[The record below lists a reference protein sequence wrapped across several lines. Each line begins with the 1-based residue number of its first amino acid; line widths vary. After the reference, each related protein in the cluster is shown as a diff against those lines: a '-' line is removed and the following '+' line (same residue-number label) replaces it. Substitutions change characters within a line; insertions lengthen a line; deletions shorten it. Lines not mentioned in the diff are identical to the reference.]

1 MGKIQYLFICALA
14 MVLLSCNT
22 ENRKLRI
29 LTCGIRHESN
39 TFSTLMTTEADFRVS
54 RGFDALK
61 GQQWAEVCEKEN
73 IELIP
78 TVHAYAWPGG
88 VVEKSIFD
96 KYKNEIL
103 ESVKTAGKL
112 DGIYLDMHGA
122 LHVDGYDDAQATFI
136 KEIRDIVGDKVLIG
150 GSFDLHGNLSP
161 DFVRHINI
169 LTAYRTAPHRDGAET
184 KARAVTLLID
194 AIRKG
199 LKPHIE
205 SVTIPILVPGE
216 KSITEVEPL
225 HSIYARIP
233 EIAQKEGMMD
243 ASVFVGY
250 AWADLP
256 RSAMRVFV
264 VADDKKYSGEAK
276 VEASILAQQ
285 IWDSRED
292 MQLDVPSGSIDEMI
306 QKAATYKDSTVF
318 ISDSGDNTTAGAPG
332 DNPQVLEALLRNKIS
347 NAIVA
352 GIVDPDVLQQCID
365 IGVGGNIKTKI
376 GGKTDYVFGKPL
388 EIEGKILFLSPG
400 TIMDTPRGAAV
411 IDVQGVKLVVLK
423 SRRSFV
429 EVRDF
434 KEVNLDPLK
443 HKIVVVKLG
452 YLYPE
457 LRDIAPVHL
466 MAMTSGFCNLDMK
479 TLPFK
484 NVHRPSYPLNED
496 MTWSISATIEKHT
509 VR

>member
-1 MGKIQYLFICALA
+1 MGKIHYLFI
-14 MVLLSCNT
+14 MVFALLSCSN
-22 ENRKLRI
+22 ENDKIRI

-39 TFSTLMTTEADFRVS
+39 TFSTLNTTEADFNVL
-54 RGFDALK
+54 RGIEALK
-61 GQQWAEVCEKEN
+61 NQQWADVCQREN
-73 IELIP
+73 VELIP

-96 KYKNEIL
+96 NYKNEIL
-103 ESVKTAGKL
+103 ENIRNAGRL

-122 LHVDGYDDAQATFI
+122 LHVEGYDDAQATFI
-136 KEIRDIVGDKVLIG
+136 KEIRDIVGDKILIS
-150 GSFDLHGNLSP
+150 GSFDLHGNLAP
-161 DFVRHINI
+161 DFVKHINI

-184 KARAVTLLID
+184 KTRAVTMLIN
-194 AIRKG
+194 AIRGKM
-199 LKPHIE
+199 KPHIE
-205 SVTIPILVPGE
+205 SVVIPILVPGE

-225 HSIYARIP
+225 HSIYAQIP
-233 EIAQKEGMMD
+233 EIALKDGIMD

-264 VADDKKYSGEAK
+264 VADDKKNADK
-276 VEASILAQQ
+276 ARVEAHNLARQ
-285 IWDSRED
+285 IWNCRAE

-306 QKAATYKDSTVF
+306 QQAATYKDSTVF

-332 DNPQVLEALLRNKIS
+332 DNPQVLEALIRNKVS
-347 NAIVA
+347 DAIFA
-352 GIVDPDVLQQCID
+352 GIVDPDVLRQCIEA
-365 IGVGGNIKTKI
+365 GVGKTIKTTI
-376 GGKTDYVFGKPL
+376 GGKIDYVFGKPL
-388 EIEGKILFLSPG
+388 EIEGKILFLSPEA
-400 TIMDTPRGAAV
+400 IMNSSRGAAV
-411 IDVQGVKLVVLK
+411 VDIQGIKLVVLK

-434 KEVNLDPLK
+434 KEVELEPLQ

-452 YLYPE
+452 YLYPQ

-466 MAMTSGFCNLDMK
+466 MALTSGFCNLDMT

-484 NVHRPSYPLNED
+484 IAHRPSYPLDPD
-496 MTWSISATIEKHT
+496 MVWD
-509 VR
+509 VPRQ

>member
-1 MGKIQYLFICALA
+1 MKKTQYLLVIALA
-14 MVLLSCNT
+14 LALFSCNT
-22 ENRKLRI
+22 ENKNVRI

-39 TFSTLMTTEADFRVS
+39 TFSTLPTTENDFSVL
-54 RGFDALK
+54 RGLDALK
-61 GQQWAEVCEKEN
+61 NQQWAEVCEKEN
-73 IELIP
+73 VELIP
-78 TVHAYAWPGG
+78 ILHAYAWPGG
-88 VVEKSIFD
+88 VVEKDIFD

-103 ESVKTAGKL
+103 DSIKNAGRL

-122 LHVDGYDDAQATFI
+122 LHVEGYDDAQATFI
-136 KEIRDIVGDKVLIG
+136 KQIREIVGDKVLIS
-150 GSFDLHGNLSP
+150 GSFDLHGNLSS
-161 DFVRHINI
+161 DFVKHINI

-184 KARAVTLLID
+184 KVRAVSMLID
-194 AIRKG
+194 AIRKN

-225 HSIYARIP
+225 HSIYAQIP
-233 EIAQKEGMMD
+233 EIALKNGIMD

-264 VADDKKYSGEAK
+264 VANDKKYAAEAQT
-276 VEASILAQQ
+276 EAHNLAQQ
-285 IWDSRED
+285 IWDKRAD
-292 MQLDVPSGSIDEMI
+292 MQLDVPSGTTDEMI
-306 QKAATYKDSTVF
+306 AQAVATEDSTVF

-332 DNPQVLEALLRNKIS
+332 DNPQVLETLLKNKVS

-352 GIVDPDVLQQCID
+352 GIVDPEVLQQCIEK
-365 IGVGGNIKTKI
+365 GVGKNIKTKI

-400 TIMDTPRGAAV
+400 TIMSSPRGAAV
-411 IDVQGVKLVVLK
+411 IDVQGIKLVVLN

-434 KEVNLDPLK
+434 KEVGLNPLQ

-466 MAMTSGFCNLDMK
+466 MALTSGFCNLDM
-479 TLPFK
+479 TSLPFK
-484 NVHRPSYPLNED
+484 NVNRPSYPLDLD
-496 MTWSISATIEKHT
+496 MVWGVSK
-509 VR
+509 